1 MVKVLTFK
9 VFDRWWRAESSR
21 SRVEGGSGLGLTVV
35 KSIVRAH
42 QGSIQILDGPD
53 GKGAVFVMY
62 IPLIK

>member
-1 MVKVLTFK
+1 M
-9 VFDRWWRAESSR
+9 
-21 SRVEGGSGLGLTVV
+21 EGGSGLGLTVV